1 MPGKRTTDVLFILKR
16 IQEKYRDK
24 GRHLYMFFVDLDRES
39 VQSCPKEGNGVGN
52 EEERFTR
59 DNGQSNHEYL
69 R

>member
-1 MPGKRTTDVLFILKR
+1 
-16 IQEKYRDK
+16 
-24 GRHLYMFFVDLDRES
+24 MFFVDLDRES